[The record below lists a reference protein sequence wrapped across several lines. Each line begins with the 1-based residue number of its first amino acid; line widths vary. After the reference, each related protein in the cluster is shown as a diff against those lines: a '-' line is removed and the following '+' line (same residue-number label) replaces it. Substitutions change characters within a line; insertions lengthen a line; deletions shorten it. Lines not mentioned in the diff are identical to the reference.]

1 MIHNAQ
7 IGCARCVESVS
18 NVSFTDQQP
27 RIATEAD
34 CSGEWDGSPNGLR
47 FRCTVCGYR
56 FRVGD
61 VWRWHYSA
69 GLHIGKMGL
78 PNSLLCGGCDGP
90 DVNIRIVEHWREA
103 ITRFW
108 HLFSD
113 ADLEAKKTYIGDGVC
128 VEFDG
133 YAFVL
138 TTEDG
143 SVTNTI
149 VLEPDVYQS
158 LVDYATVTYKN
169 LHWQKGE

>member
-1 MIHNAQ
+1 M
-7 IGCARCVESVS
+7 
-18 NVSFTDQQP
+18 
-27 RIATEAD
+27 
-34 CSGEWDGSPNGLR
+34 
-47 FRCTVCGYR
+47 
-56 FRVGD
+56 
-61 VWRWHYSA
+61 
-69 GLHIGKMGL
+69 
-78 PNSLLCGGCDGP
+78 
-90 DVNIRIVEHWREA
+90 
-103 ITRFW
+103 
-108 HLFSD
+108 
-113 ADLEAKKTYIGDGVC
+113 EAKKTYIGDGVC